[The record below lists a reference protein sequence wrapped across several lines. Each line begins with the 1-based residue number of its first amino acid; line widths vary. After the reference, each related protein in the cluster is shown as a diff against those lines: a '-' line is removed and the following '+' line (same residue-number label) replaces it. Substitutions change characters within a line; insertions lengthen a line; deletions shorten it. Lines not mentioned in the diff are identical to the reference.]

1 MERENTPP
9 FWVIFGVVVV
19 VAATLGFLFM
29 SLRGGLRAADSVTAP
44 TFTPL
49 PPVTT
54 TPIPTAPLAPSAQSV
69 LDVPTMLPPQVP
81 ELAPD
86 FTLEQASG
94 GTFTLTEQLASGPV
108 ALAFM
113 QSGGG
118 G

>member
-1 MERENTPP
+1 MERESTPP

-29 SLRGGLRAADSVTAP
+29 SLRSGLRAANSVTAP

-49 PPVTT
+49 PPATM
-54 TPIPTAPLAPSAQSV
+54 TPIPTFPLVSPLQSV
-69 LDVPTMLPPQVP
+69 LDVPTMSPPQVP

-94 GTFTLTEQLASGPV
+94 GTFTLVEQLTSGPV
-108 ALAFM
+108 ALVFV

-118 G
+118 

>member
-1 MERENTPP
+1 MERESTPP

-29 SLRGGLRAADSVTAP
+29 SLRGGLRAADSVIVP

-49 PPVTT
+49 PPATT
-54 TPIPTAPLAPSAQSV
+54 TSIPTIPLPSPAQSV

-81 ELAPD
+81 ESAPD
-86 FTLEQASG
+86 FALEQASG

-108 ALAFM
+108 ALVFI

-118 G
+118 